1 MITRVGIRN
10 FKVFREAE
18 VNLSALN
25 LFTGLNG
32 MGKSTFIQSLL
43 LLRQS
48 DAYMVSENRG
58 LVLKGGDSGIVD
70 LGKGKDIYSI
80 HADTDFI
87 SFDIDVDYK
96 KYIHVTYHYEA
107 ENDVLPFDKSHRLNY
122 NNHSEQN
129 SSALFNNKFTYL
141 KAERISPE
149 HNYKANLSAVKQSG
163 FLGYRGEN
171 TPLFIALNKLEP
183 VTLKGVHHKN
193 AKANNLISNIDAW
206 LNEIA
211 PGTHVISTYY
221 NELDVVKMGFQF
233 ENGNDF
239 TPEFSPV
246 NVGFGITYL
255 LPVITAILA
264 ARRGDLLIIEN
275 PEAHLHPQGQAK
287 IGELLA
293 RAANEGVQVIVESH
307 SDHLFNGIRVA
318 VREKLISTDDVSI
331 FYFER
336 QPNSSE
342 HITRISQPSIDING
356 RISHRPNGFFD
367 EHSKLLDQLM

>member
-10 FKVFREAE
+10 FKAFREAE
-18 VNLSALN
+18 IDLSPLN

-48 DAYMVSENRG
+48 DAHLIPEYKG
-58 LVLKGGDSGIVD
+58 LILKGGDGGIID
-70 LGKGKDIYSI
+70 LGKGKDVYSI

-87 SFDIDVDYK
+87 SFEIDVDYD
-96 KYIHVTYHYEA
+96 KYLHVAYNYEA
-107 ENDVLPFDKSHRLNY
+107 ENDVLSYHKSHQFNFNKY
-122 NNHSEQN
+122 SGKE
-129 SSALFNNKFTYL
+129 STALFNSNFRYL

-149 HNYKANLSAVKQSG
+149 HNYKANLAAVKQSG

-183 VTLKGVHHKN
+183 VTLSGVRHKN
-193 AKANNLISNIDAW
+193 AKVNNLISNIDAW

-233 ENGNDF
+233 DNGNDF

-255 LPVITAILA
+255 LPVITAILMA
-264 ARRGDLLIIEN
+264 QKGDLLIIEN
-275 PEAHLHPQGQAK
+275 PEAHLHPQGQSK

-293 RAANEGVQVIVESH
+293 RAANEGVQIIVESH

-318 VREKLISTDDVSI
+318 VKEKLISTDDVSI

-336 QPNSSE
+336 QSNSAE
-342 HITRISQPSIDING
+342 HITQISQPQINEDG
-356 RISHRPNGFFD
+356 RISHRPSGFFD
-367 EHSKLLDQLM
+367 EYSKQLDQLL